1 MSAVLH
7 LIRITLAQ
15 SGNFCPQFGTHIGLM
30 THFLDNKNGTDRAE
44 EGAWKMVMLAASFV
58 K

>member
-1 MSAVLH
+1 M
-7 LIRITLAQ
+7 I
-15 SGNFCPQFGTHIGLM
+15 
-30 THFLDNKNGTDRAE
+30 HFLDNKNVTDKPE